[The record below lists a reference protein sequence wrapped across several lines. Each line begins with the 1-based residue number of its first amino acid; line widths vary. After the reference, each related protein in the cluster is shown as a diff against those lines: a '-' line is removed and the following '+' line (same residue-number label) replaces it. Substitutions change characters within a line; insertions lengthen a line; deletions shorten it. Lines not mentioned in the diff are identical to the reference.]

1 MDAVLAP
8 GLPRL
13 AAGRALSS
21 QEREAVLD
29 VLRSPRFVDCA
40 PAQVWATLLDEGRY
54 LASERT
60 FYRLLAARHGGVRE
74 RRDQLVHPPYER
86 PELLAERPN
95 ELWSWDVSKL
105 KGPAKWTVFYL
116 YVILDVFSR
125 YAVGWTVA
133 HRESSQLAKA
143 LIGQRA
149 RRGCPRRAPARSG
162 GRLRCDARAVRPPGA
177 PTAQAA
183 DRRVDQQAGRHR
195 GGRSLNSRPICLTE
209 LDRLR
214 PTCVR

>member
-1 MDAVLAP
+1 
-8 GLPRL
+8 G
-13 AAGRALSS
+13 
-21 QEREAVLD
+21 
-29 VLRSPRFVDCA
+29 
-40 PAQVWATLLDEGRY
+40 
-54 LASERT
+54 
-60 FYRLLAARHGGVRE
+60 AARR
-74 RRDQLVHPPYER
+74 
-86 PELLAERPN
+86 APN

-143 LIGQRA
+143 LIGLRA

-162 GRLRCDARAVRPPGA
+162 GRLRCDARAVRPPL
-177 PTAQAA
+177 AA
-183 DRRVDQQAGRHR
+183 AASATDRRLDQQAHDR
-195 GGRSLNSRPICLTE
+195 GGCSLNSTTECLNR

-214 PTCVR
+214 SDRKTPAIAWVLGA